1 MRGNFT
7 LPACS
12 TYNGKAYVSCNH
24 CNVSSYTAMNVTYGC
39 YDINNLCPSYVTPSS
54 STAGTSTK
62 RQLLEGDTSS
72 SSPSRDVFVEF
83 DEDVGDD
90 NDAGLLSVL
99 PRFANAVTEEF
110 EDSMREFEEEATRGE
125 TDEQEEWGLELELG
139 FNQSDHDRHRH
150 GNHHF
155 NHHRFLQQV
164 TTDDGNAT
172 DDGGST
178 DDGVLSSKAQS
189 SISEYG
195 ALLNALADELVSTL
209 SINPFNIDLSQATP
223 ILALCGSLAG
233 CILFGALFLTKWDA
247 GDPPRPLDPSSL
259 VYTLRSLPPVVY
271 ISIWSPLF
279 TTPSIPPFPLP
290 PPSLL
295 PLCIPAIRFSPPYP
309 SLTPTS
315 HHSHP
320 LLFSPLSPLTC
331 LQWSVPTR

>member
-1 MRGNFT
+1 MIHYNHTAANIVQHGGKVKGNFT

-54 STAGTSTK
+54 STAGTSSK

-72 SSPSRDVFVEF
+72 LSRDVFVAF
-83 DEDVGDD
+83 DEDVGDE
-90 NDAGLLSVL
+90 NDAGLLSML

-110 EDSMREFEEEATRGE
+110 EESMREFEEEATRGE
-125 TDEQEEWGLELELG
+125 TDEQLEWGLELELG
-139 FNQSDHDRHRH
+139 FNQSDHDHDRH
-150 GNHHF
+150 GNRHI

-164 TTDDGNAT
+164 ATDDGNAT

-247 GDPPRPLDPSSL
+247 GDQPYPLYIPFGRPAC
-259 VYTLRSLPPVVY
+259 YY
-271 ISIWSPLF
+271 ISI
-279 TTPSIPPFPLP
+279 
-290 PPSLL
+290 
-295 PLCIPAIRFSPPYP
+295 
-309 SLTPTS
+309 
-315 HHSHP
+315 
-320 LLFSPLSPLTC
+320 
-331 LQWSVPTR
+331 